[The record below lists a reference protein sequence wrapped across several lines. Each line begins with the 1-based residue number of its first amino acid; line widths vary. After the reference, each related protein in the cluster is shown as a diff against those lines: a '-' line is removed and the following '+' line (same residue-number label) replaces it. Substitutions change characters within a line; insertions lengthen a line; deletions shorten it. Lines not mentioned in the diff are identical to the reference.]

1 MLYSAIKNAFYPS
14 ALRADYEG
22 TGTFPEDAKPI
33 SRELYDEVMSN
44 RPVNKIMVPG
54 PDGLPTLIDKPKQ
67 TLNELKDE
75 KSSAIESDRN
85 NAIVQSVT
93 SNALGAPHTYNAK
106 EENRNFLNNL
116 ITLGNGGKFTCSD
129 ADGVKVRRPH
139 THEQLLVLAHDIEAH
154 ISAQFDRYELKLSEI
169 AAAATQAELEAI
181 TW

>member
-1 MLYSAIKNAFYPS
+1 MKKITLKS
-14 ALRADYEG
+14 D
-22 TGTFPEDAKPI
+22 GTFEHQWINGVHNIPEHAIDVDDDVFILLSQSPTTKIYDPVTKTVSDYIKPFVLTEAQQYAS
-33 SRELYDEVMSN
+33 SR
-44 RPVNKIMVPG
+44 
-54 PDGLPTLIDKPKQ
+54 
-67 TLNELKDE
+67 
-75 KSSAIESDRN
+75 IEAYRN
-85 NAIVQSVT
+85 DAIVQSVT
-93 SNALGAPHTYNAK
+93 SSALGAPHTYNAK